1 MAGLRG
7 YLKNGRDRSPQR
19 SSEWEANECAHEKL
33 ENPSMAG
40 QSPHILADRPEC
52 RASASEITSIAKRI
66 LHGRRQLGP
75 CLRGIPRDPLTLRQA
90 VETDHG
96 ALEELLRATPMGS
109 RIRLC
114 FERNPD
120 FFAGARVQTEDPCV
134 WAFFDGGVR
143 AVGVFSAGS
152 RRVWL
157 GGEMPMRYLSDLRI
171 HPDWQGS
178 SLLARG
184 FRFLRKEVFRPGEWA
199 QTLVLEDNVRAL
211 EMLTGR
217 RGGLP
222 EYRAAGRFV
231 SWLLP
236 NQRVDVQSERQVRR
250 ATWSDLGAMQVLLD
264 ASSRR
269 RSFTGMMNLAE
280 LGKPGWRDL
289 TIEDFLVAERD
300 GIVTGMIGLWDQ
312 SGFQRLRIQ
321 GYSPTIGALRPLWNS
336 FASVPLPKAGQI
348 LPLRK
353 ATAIACDGDDPAILR
368 VLLAAALAENDQR
381 LLLLGLS
388 AKDPL
393 GVALRGLKGRVEYGR
408 HFLVGWDGE
417 PPEWE
422 EPFGFDVARI

>member
-1 MAGLRG
+1 MAGLT
-7 YLKNGRDRSPQR
+7 
-19 SSEWEANECAHEKL
+19 
-33 ENPSMAG
+33 
-40 QSPHILADRPEC
+40 IRP
-52 RASASEITSIAKRI
+52 
-66 LHGRRQLGP
+66 
-75 CLRGIPRDPLTLRQA
+75 A
-90 VETDHG
+90 VESDHA

-114 FERNPD
+114 FERDPD
-120 FFAGARVQTEDPCV
+120 FFAGAWVQAEEPCV
-134 WAFFDGGVR
+134 WAAFESNGR
-143 AVGVFSAGS
+143 AVGVFAAGS

-157 GGEMPMRYLSDLRI
+157 GEQMPMRYLSDLRI
-171 HPDWQGS
+171 HPEWQGS

-184 FRFLRKEVFRPGEWA
+184 FRALRNEVFRPGEWA

-211 EMLTGR
+211 EMLTCR

-236 NQRVDVQSERQVRR
+236 NQRVDVQSEHQVRR
-250 ATWSDLGAMQVLLD
+250 ATLADLEAMQVMLD

-269 RSFTGMMNLAE
+269 RSFAGVVNLVD

-289 TIEDFLVAERD
+289 TIDDFLVAERD
-300 GIVTGMIGLWDQ
+300 GIVTGMIGLWNQ

-321 GYSPTIGALRPLWNS
+321 AYPPMIAALRPLWNS
-336 FASVPLPKAGQI
+336 FASVPLPKAGQH

-353 ATAIACDGDDPAILR
+353 ATAIACEDDDPAIMR
-368 VLLAAALAENDQR
+368 ALLAAALAGNDKR

-388 AKDPL
+388 AEDPL
-393 GVALRGLKGRVEYGR
+393 GVALRGLKGRVEHGR

>member
-1 MAGLRG
+1 MAGLTIR
-7 YLKNGRDRSPQR
+7 
-19 SSEWEANECAHEKL
+19 
-33 ENPSMAG
+33 
-40 QSPHILADRPEC
+40 
-52 RASASEITSIAKRI
+52 T
-66 LHGRRQLGP
+66 
-75 CLRGIPRDPLTLRQA
+75 A
-90 VETDHG
+90 VEGDHA
-96 ALEELLRATPMGS
+96 ALEELLQATPMGS

-114 FERNPD
+114 FERDPD
-120 FFAGARVQTEDPCV
+120 FFAGARVQADEPCV
-134 WAFFDGGVR
+134 RAAFESGGR

-152 RRVWL
+152 RRVWQ
-157 GGEMPMRYLSDLRI
+157 GGGMPMRYLSDLRI

-184 FRFLRKEVFRPGEWA
+184 FRVLRDEVFSPGEWA

-222 EYRAAGRFV
+222 EYRAAGRYV

-236 NQRVDVQSERQVRR
+236 NQRVDGRRDFQVRR
-250 ATWSDLGAMQVLLD
+250 ATWADLGAMQVLLD

-280 LGKPGWRDL
+280 VGKPGWRDL
-289 TIEDFLVAERD
+289 TIENFLVAERD
-300 GIVTGMIGLWDQ
+300 GVVTGMVGLWDQ
-312 SGFQRLRIQ
+312 SRFQRLRIQ
-321 GYSPTIGALRPLWNS
+321 TYSPLIAALRPLWNS
-336 FASVPLPKAGQI
+336 SASVPLPKAGQV
-348 LPLRK
+348 LPLQK

-368 VLLAAALAENDQR
+368 ALLAAAMAGNDQR

-422 EPFGFDVARI
+422 EPFAFDVARI

>member
-1 MAGLRG
+1 M
-7 YLKNGRDRSPQR
+7 
-19 SSEWEANECAHEKL
+19 
-33 ENPSMAG
+33 
-40 QSPHILADRPEC
+40 
-52 RASASEITSIAKRI
+52 
-66 LHGRRQLGP
+66 
-75 CLRGIPRDPLTLRQA
+75 
-90 VETDHG
+90 
-96 ALEELLRATPMGS
+96 ALEELLCATPMGS

-114 FERNPD
+114 FERDPD
-120 FFAGARVQTEDPCV
+120 FFAGARVQAEDTCV
-134 WAFFDGGVR
+134 WAAFEGSGR

-152 RRVWL
+152 RQVWL
-157 GGEMPMRYLSDLRI
+157 GGGVPMRYLSDLRI
-171 HPDWQGS
+171 HPDLQGS

-184 FRFLRKEVFRPGEWA
+184 FRLLRKEVFRPGEWA

-222 EYRAAGRFV
+222 EYRAAGRYV

-236 NQRVDVQSERQVRR
+236 NQRIDVRSEHQVRR
-250 ATWSDLGAMQVLLD
+250 ATWADIGAMQILLD

-269 RSFTGMMNLAE
+269 RSFAGVVNLAD

-289 TIEDFLVAERD
+289 TIDGFLVAERD
-300 GIVTGMIGLWDQ
+300 GVVIGMMGLWDQ

-321 GYSPTIGALRPLWNS
+321 AYSPMIAALRPLWNS
-336 FASVPLPKAGQI
+336 FASVPLPKAGEV

-353 ATAIACDGDDPAILR
+353 ATAIACEGDDPAILR
-368 VLLAAALAENDQR
+368 ALLAKALAGSDKR
-381 LLLLGLS
+381 LLLLGMS
-388 AKDPL
+388 AEDPL